1 MECGIRDT
9 QAAHIERF
17 YLSFP
22 PHVLDYIMFVYVICL
37 VMARTRTNI
46 IMLYL
51 ISKAAILYLF
61 NDRLKIFC
69 SGMIHTLLK

>member
-9 QAAHIERF
+9 QAAHTERF

-37 VMARTRTNI
+37 VMARTMTSI

-51 ISKAAILYLF
+51 ISEVAILYLF
-61 NDRLKIFC
+61 NDRLIAN
-69 SGMIHTLLK
+69 LLA